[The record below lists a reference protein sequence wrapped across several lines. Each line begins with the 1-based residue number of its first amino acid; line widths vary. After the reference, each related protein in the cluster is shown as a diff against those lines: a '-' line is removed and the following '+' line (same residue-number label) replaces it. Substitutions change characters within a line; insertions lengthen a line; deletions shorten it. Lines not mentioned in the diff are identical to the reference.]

1 MKTFFK
7 SVYGKDTE
15 TIKKF
20 IIDNKDNFIF
30 YNRILIKH
38 KYVYLAGTIL
48 QVRYKNKTILILG
61 YNGTA
66 SVFLFKTEYD
76 LNIEVY
82 FKVLKENNRQ
92 YFDMDLLLKNTEEI
106 SMPIDFMKFMVFQ

>member
-20 IIDNKDNFIF
+20 IIDNKDNFTF
-30 YNRILIKH
+30 YNRILIKR

-48 QVRYKNKTILILG
+48 
-61 YNGTA
+61 
-66 SVFLFKTEYD
+66 
-76 LNIEVY
+76 
-82 FKVLKENNRQ
+82 
-92 YFDMDLLLKNTEEI
+92 
-106 SMPIDFMKFMVFQ
+106 